1 MPRWPGD
8 PQVSFETVAESDVD
22 GFFLRRFAMG
32 EHSGTHV
39 NAALSFQA
47 GGASIADRAAA
58 DLVLPGVV
66 IDVATEAGNDADF
79 TLRVEA
85 VQSWEERHGRIPSAS
100 LVMLYTG
107 WQQRWSNSEAF
118 LGAQSDGTMHFP
130 GFGLDAATFL
140 LDRRQVR
147 GLGIDTHGIDG
158 GRETGFAV
166 NRLVL
171 GCDGL
176 VIENLNNLDQLPACG
191 STVVVGVLRL
201 RGGSGSPAAV
211 MGLIP

>member
-1 MPRWPGD
+1 MPHWPGD
-8 PQVSFETVAESDVD
+8 PQVSFETVANRDVD

-39 NAALSFQA
+39 NAALSFHA
-47 GGASIADRAAA
+47 GGASIADLPAA

-66 IDVATEAGNDADF
+66 IDIAADVGDDADF
-79 TLRVEA
+79 TLSVEA
-85 VQSWEERHGRIPSAS
+85 VQSWEERHGQIPSAS

-107 WQQRWSNSEAF
+107 WQQRWGNSGAF
-118 LGAQSDGTMHFP
+118 LGTQPDGTLHFP

-140 LDRRQVR
+140 LEQRRVR
-147 GLGIDTHGIDG
+147 GLGIDTHGVDG
-158 GRETGFAV
+158 GRETDFGV

-171 GCDGL
+171 GRDGL

-191 STVVVGVLRL
+191 TTVIVGVLRL

-211 MGLIP
+211 MGLIV